1 LSFLTGLYTCK
12 IGKCKIQ
19 YHTFIEF
26 FTDFK
31 SPFVISIKW
40 IGEPEHEIETFK
52 SITAKP
58 RITGNKRRILGLE
71 LLANGITD
79 TRNRII
85 LEKESDSKLVSRNT
99 LKQIRFEANHV
110 NRISNEINTDTIA
123 SKRLYNFMCEK
134 LTPNDHIK
142 GFVQNH
148 STDPFGILLMCQLQ
162 VSLIDILFIETY
174 SKRIHL
180 LEIIN
185 SI

>member
-1 LSFLTGLYTCK
+1 M
-12 IGKCKIQ
+12 
-19 YHTFIEF
+19 

-52 SITAKP
+52 SITAQP
-58 RITGNKRRILGLE
+58 RITGNERRILGLE
-71 LLANGITD
+71 LLANGITN

-85 LEKESDSKLVSRNT
+85 LEKESDFKLVSRNT

-110 NRISNEINTDTIA
+110 DRISNDINTDTIA
-123 SKRLYNFMCEK
+123 SKRLYNFMCEQ
-134 LTPNDHIK
+134 LTPNDHI
-142 GFVQNH
+142 NH

-162 VSLIDILFIETY
+162 VSLIDILFIETF

-180 LEIIN
+180 HEIIN